1 MPRRDPARLPPIG
14 EDGEVSR
21 RSGPAAH
28 PVLSATRLN
37 RATLARQL
45 LLEPAGLDPVA
56 AIEAVGGLQAQ
67 EPASPYLALWTRL
80 AAFDAAGLHAAFHDR
95 TVIKATL
102 MRITL
107 HAVSRRDYEQ
117 FLPALL
123 PMLRNTARR
132 DARGGADAARVARLA
147 AATADFASQ
156 PRTGVELR
164 DYISGLDADTRLDE
178 GLWWWVRRHLPLVHV
193 PGKPPWAFS
202 RRPVLTTSGA
212 WLGDPELGGTG
223 LDDPDGPAHA
233 AGMQHLVRRYLA
245 AFGPATVR
253 DVAAWSGAAV
263 AQLRP
268 AIAALDAAG
277 ILRRFADDGGR
288 ELLDLEGA
296 ALPAADVPAPPR
308 LLPMWDNL
316 LLAHAD
322 RTRVISDAHRAL
334 VIARNGDVLPSFLVD
349 GRVAGLWWA
358 EPDGAASRIVLEPF
372 APLPREAGTALESE
386 AERLAAFVAPLDP
399 AVFARYRG
407 TRARRHAG
415 DGSNPAAPPTRA
427 SL

>member
-1 MPRRDPARLPPIG
+1 MLRRDLARHAVIG

-21 RSGPAAH
+21 RTGPAVHA
-28 PVLSATRLN
+28 VLSAARLN

-45 LLEPAGLDPVA
+45 LLQPAGLDPVA

-80 AAFDAAGLHAAFHDR
+80 AAFDATGLHAAFHDR
-95 TVIKATL
+95 TVVKATL

-132 DARGGADAARVARLA
+132 DARGGSDAARVARLA

-156 PRTGVELR
+156 PRTGIELR
-164 DYISGLDADTRLDE
+164 DYIAGLDAGKRLEE

-193 PGKPPWAFS
+193 PGKPPWAFT
-202 RRPVLTTSGA
+202 RRPVLTTPGA
-212 WLGDPELGGTG
+212 WLGHPALAGAG
-223 LDDPDGPAHA
+223 LDDPDGQAHA

-263 AQLRP
+263 ADVRP
-268 AIAALDAAG
+268 ALAALDAAG
-277 ILRRFADDGGR
+277 GLRRFVDDAGR

-358 EPDGAASRIVLEPF
+358 EPDGAASRVVLEPF
-372 APLPREAGTALESE
+372 APLPREALSALESE
-386 AERLAAFVAPLDP
+386 AERLAAFVAPLEP
-399 AVFARYRG
+399 AVFARYRR

-415 DGSNPAAPPTRA
+415 AGTNPAVPPTRA